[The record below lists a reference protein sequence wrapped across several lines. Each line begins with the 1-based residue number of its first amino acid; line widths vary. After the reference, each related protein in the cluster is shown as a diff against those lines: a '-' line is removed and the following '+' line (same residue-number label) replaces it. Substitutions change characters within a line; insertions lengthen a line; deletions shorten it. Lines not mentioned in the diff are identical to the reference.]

1 MDASDIIKR
10 LREKTVFYDIQVRF
24 SIAQA
29 ANGANP
35 LACGGSNNTTYV
47 FSNYET
53 RLDYFKGRYDIGS
66 ECSTCNTCQTF
77 GFQ

>member
-24 SIAQA
+24 STAQS

-35 LACGGSNNTTYV
+35 LLCGGSNKTIYS
-47 FSNYET
+47 FSNYDT
-53 RLDYFKGRYDIGS
+53 RLDYFNGRYAYGS
-66 ECSTCNTCQTF
+66 ESARFSTCNTFCLQ
-77 GFQ
+77 

>member
-24 SIAQA
+24 STAQS

-35 LACGGSNNTTYV
+35 LLCGGSNNTIYS
-47 FSNYET
+47 FSNYEV
-53 RLDYFKGRYDIGS
+53 RQDYFSGRYNIGS
-66 ECSTCNTCQTF
+66 ACSTCSTCQTF
-77 GFQ
+77 CLQ

>member
-29 ANGANP
+29 ANGVNP
-35 LACGGSNNTTYV
+35 LSCNSSNIAYS
-47 FSNYET
+47 FPNYET
-53 RLDYFKGRYDIGS
+53 RLDYFSGRYDIGS
-66 ECSTCNTCQTF
+66 ACSTCSTCQTF